1 MDSEEEALDDLEFDG
16 SSDDND
22 IDEDILDA
30 LEEDL
35 AAEEAS
41 EAAAD
46 VSGSTRLN
54 CASRGSLGC
63 QRRNQKRR
71 TLTTGPTTIT
81 TTMSFRV
88 LHRSHGLNLSYLS

>member
-1 MDSEEEALDDLEFDG
+1 MEDGEVRRGDLAGFMALIDPGMERLVGSSDALLPRPDLVSTDEAFAEADRRTLQEALDDLEFDG

-46 VSGSTRLN
+46 VSG
-54 CASRGSLGC
+54 
-63 QRRNQKRR
+63 
-71 TLTTGPTTIT
+71 
-81 TTMSFRV
+81 V
-88 LHRSHGLNLSYLS
+88 HG